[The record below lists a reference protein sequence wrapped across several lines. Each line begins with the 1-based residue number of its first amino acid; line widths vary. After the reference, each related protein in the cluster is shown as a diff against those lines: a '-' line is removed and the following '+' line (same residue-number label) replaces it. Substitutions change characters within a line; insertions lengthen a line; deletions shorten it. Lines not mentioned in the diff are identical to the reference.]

1 MVPLNANGKIVVV
14 LTLVCVSVGTNFTLL
29 NGPQFLLTC
38 SKFITSAT
46 DNQLINIRSLPK
58 CIPIDTDEDF
68 AMMTMWFY
76 AGGMLGA
83 VVADIV
89 NFYHL
94 LSLRWNLILGQ
105 LLNIAGIGL
114 LMGSTERWM
123 VYLGRGINGFG
134 SGVQMSV
141 IPVYLS
147 LLINDLQCVPTWL
160 TAWFNYTLMPLG
172 ILLCQIITKPLLETF
187 HWRDIFTLGV
197 IMHTI
202 MLYPIFHY
210 ILESPKWYLV
220 RGQPNTLVKKSLRQ
234 FIRNTTD
241 DELILDEIIDC
252 WSVELEQQRSIVI
265 QDSIGTKKRHF
276 LYRYFHHW
284 TQYFTAKNKRDEI
297 NRIWLIIP
305 LQIINAQFIN
315 QYGVKIFNDILSDQG
330 SMTLLIILSSVQV
343 GASLLHLFNV
353 RKTRGSDRRPLFLS
367 PYVNVIIGL
376 CFLVLYFSFK
386 YKSKGTVVSIST
398 LVLLTL
404 TQTVMGMNK
413 YFIASQDPTH
423 NHLTTQGNRLSRF
436 CFLLG
441 QIITSYTFPLLFDL
455 MGPTIFIW
463 LLIVLF
469 SMNVVIKLYGI

>member
-1 MVPLNANGKIVVV
+1 MVPFNANGKIVVV
-14 LTLVCVSVGTNFTLL
+14 LTFICISLGTNFTLL

-38 SKFITSAT
+38 SKFITSARE
-46 DNQLINIRSLPK
+46 NQFINISSLPK

-76 AGGMLGA
+76 MGGMFGA
-83 VVADIV
+83 VVTDII

-94 LSLRWNLILGQ
+94 FSLRWNLILGQ
-105 LLNIAGIGL
+105 LLNIVGMGL
-114 LMGSTERWM
+114 LVGSRERWM
-123 VYLGRGINGFG
+123 VHLGRGINGLG

-160 TAWFNYTLMPLG
+160 TSWFNYTLMPLG
-172 ILLCQIITKPLLETF
+172 ILLCQVTTKPLLKSF

-197 IMHTI
+197 IMHSI
-202 MLYPIFHY
+202 MLYLIFHY

-220 RGQPNTLVKKSLRQ
+220 RGQPHTLIKKSLRK
-234 FIRNTTD
+234 FVSDTTD
-241 DELILDEIIDC
+241 DDSLIDEIIDR
-252 WSVELEQQRSIVI
+252 WSVELEQQRSIAI
-265 QDSIGTKKRHF
+265 HDSVGSRKKHF

-284 TQYFTAKNKRDEI
+284 IQYFTAQDKRVDI
-297 NRIWLIIP
+297 HRIWLIIP
-305 LQIINAQFIN
+305 LQLINAQFIN

-330 SMTLLIILSSVQV
+330 SMSLLIILSAVQV
-343 GASLLHLFNV
+343 GTSLLHLLNV
-353 RKTRGSDRRPLFLS
+353 RKTRGNSRRPLFLS
-367 PYVNVIIGL
+367 YYVNMMIGL

-386 YKSKGTVVSIST
+386 YKSKGTVVAIST
-398 LVLLTL
+398 FVLLTL

-413 YFIASQDPTH
+413 YFIASPDLPS
-423 NHLTTQGNRLSRF
+423 NYLTTQDIRLSRF
-436 CFLLG
+436 CFWLG

-455 MGPTIFIW
+455 IGHAIFIW
-463 LLIVLF
+463 LLFVLF